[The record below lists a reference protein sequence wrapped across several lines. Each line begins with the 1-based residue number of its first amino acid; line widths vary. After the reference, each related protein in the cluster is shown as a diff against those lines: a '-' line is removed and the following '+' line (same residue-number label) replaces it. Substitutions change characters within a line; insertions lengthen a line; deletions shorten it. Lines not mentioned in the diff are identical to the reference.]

1 MNILKERNGAQEK
14 MPVLSL
20 KKVEDN
26 VVIRIISG
34 VTSPL
39 NVNQMVLTVLHLNT
53 AHMTQ
58 QCYFPMID
66 AVMKAKAYSGAKAD

>member
-20 KKVEDN
+20 KKVEEH

-39 NVNQMVLTVLHLNT
+39 NVNQMVMTVTHLYS

-58 QCYFPMID
+58 Q
-66 AVMKAKAYSGAKAD
+66 